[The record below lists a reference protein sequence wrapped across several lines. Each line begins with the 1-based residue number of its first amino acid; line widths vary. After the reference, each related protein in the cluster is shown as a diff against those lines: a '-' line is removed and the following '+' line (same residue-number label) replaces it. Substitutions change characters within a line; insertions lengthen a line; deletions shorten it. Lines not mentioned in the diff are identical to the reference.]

1 MSRGG
6 AFQLSL
12 EFHFATETLER
23 LKQFV
28 GALIPFLA
36 LFVQRLA
43 DNLLKLGRSLPDG
56 TCERRWF
63 HLKNRRHRL
72 SWRFAGERRMPRYH
86 FVKDHAETPD
96 IGTLINRRAVR
107 LFRRHVTNGS
117 QYRSEIGLSEC
128 HRSCSVR
135 R

>member
-12 EFHFATETLER
+12 EFHFASATLER

-86 FVKDHAETPD
+86 FIENYAESPD
-96 IGTLINRRAVR
+96 IGALINLRAVR
-107 LFRRHVTNGS
+107 LLRRHITNRS
-117 QYRSEIGLSEC
+117 QDRPQVGLNQ
-128 HRSCSVR
+128 
-135 R
+135 